1 MKPNSFFAT
10 GVEMLSRAIPPI
22 NFETFM
28 LYMPVLL
35 DLARGMYESEES
47 KTNRRGYL
55 TLMNAIT
62 GEIVFTVPFGEIPE
76 EKNKKYFNYSQEKAL
91 RLFSQVNLHLK
102 NGHTTSYESRNVNEN
117 MYGGAILLE
126 SHSISVI
133 LSFSGMP
140 ELIDEAMML
149 VVADRL
155 VRLYGLKNVT
165 KIEAVERNPYWKP
178 LWDKFRQHPAI
189 SRM

>member
-1 MKPNSFFAT
+1 MKNSYFAT

-76 EKNKKYFNYSQEKAL
+76 EKKEKYFEFSQEKAH
-91 RLFSQVNLHLK
+91 RLFSQVNMHLP
-102 NGHTTSYESRNVNEN
+102 NGHTTSFQSRNEELD
-117 MYGGAILLE
+117 MWGGAIYLNSQSL
-126 SHSISVI
+126 SVI